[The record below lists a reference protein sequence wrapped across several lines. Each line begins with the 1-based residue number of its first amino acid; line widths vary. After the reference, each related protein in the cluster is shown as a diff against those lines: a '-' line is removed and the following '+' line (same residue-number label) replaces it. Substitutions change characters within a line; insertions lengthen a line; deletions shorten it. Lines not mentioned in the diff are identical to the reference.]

1 MLRKTVLSL
10 ATFGAVGAALLT
22 GIGVAQA
29 APAPAGASA
38 ILDSGTNFSEP
49 DGSQGISG
57 MPGECIAVQLNKT
70 GSIQFVTGTMTLW
83 TGANCNTGHS
93 LVVDHDVADLNA
105 LGFGKTVSILI
116 GGDSAATQG
125 TPIPAAPSPTAAS

>member
-10 ATFGAVGAALLT
+10 ATFGAVGAALFA

-57 MPGECIAVQLNKT
+57 MPGECVAVQLGTT

-83 TGANCNTGHS
+83 TGANCNTGNS
-93 LVVDHDVADLNA
+93 LVVDHDVADLNT
-105 LGFGKTVSILI
+105 LGFGKTVSIFI
-116 GGDSAATQG
+116 GDNHAATQA
-125 TPIPAAPSPTAAS
+125 TSVPAAPSPTAAS